1 MSVRVVSDLIVKLR
15 DERGIS
21 SIAITHDLLA
31 AEIITD
37 RAHFLYEGTI
47 VADGPLAE
55 VRRSDHPAVK
65 EFFKGTEAYGGA

>member
-15 DERGIS
+15 DQRGIS
-21 SIAITHDLLA
+21 SISITHDLLA

-37 RAHFLYEGTI
+37 SAHFIYEGQI
-47 VADGPLAE
+47 VADGTLAE
-55 VRRSDHPAVK
+55 VRSSDHPVVQ